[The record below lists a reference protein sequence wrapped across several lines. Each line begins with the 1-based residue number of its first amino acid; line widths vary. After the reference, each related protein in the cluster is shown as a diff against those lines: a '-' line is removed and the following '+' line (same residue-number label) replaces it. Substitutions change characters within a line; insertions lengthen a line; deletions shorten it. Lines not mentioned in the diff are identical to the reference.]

1 MRSKTLFRFLFS
13 LGISALLLWI
23 LYTMV
28 QQRPGGLVFQD
39 MVTIVENIPLWA
51 ILLYFLC
58 ALFQG
63 WFRALRYRLLLKTGM
78 EDGESI
84 PLPAMFFLTLSRNM
98 FVDMLPMRLGEATY
112 LVLLKRVLGT
122 RLAHGLS
129 SLSVSFAF
137 DLVALTA
144 LVLVMGGVALVL
156 EQPSKPLLMLLLMLA
171 GIVTAGLAILFFGLG
186 WLLRA
191 VEPVL
196 SRLRKYLIV
205 RSILRIL
212 KETWA
217 SITHIR
223 DRGVLVHTFGLS
235 MGVRFFKYAGLLVL
249 LCALLKTAFA
259 PIALHQ
265 VDDLIISL
273 IAGEAAASL
282 PLPTFMSFGSYEL
295 GATWML
301 TTAGYSLA
309 DAAIAIFLLH
319 LLSQIIDYSLGFCGT
334 LYCIFKEKTDSRD

>member
-1 MRSKTLFRFLFS
+1 MQFKTILRFLFS
-13 LGISALLLWI
+13 LGVSALLLWI

-28 QQRPGGLVFQD
+28 QRRPGGLVYQD
-39 MVTIVENIPLWA
+39 MLAIAGNIPLWA
-51 ILLYFLC
+51 FLLYIVC
-58 ALFQG
+58 ALFQA
-63 WFRALRYRLLLKTGM
+63 WLRALRYRLLLKTGM

-112 LVLLKRVLGT
+112 LILLKRVLGT

-144 LVLVMGGVALVL
+144 LVLVMGGLALL
-156 EQPSKPLLMLLLMLA
+156 LGQPSQPLLMLLLVLA
-171 GIVTAGLAILFFGLG
+171 GIVTAGLAILFFGIG
-186 WLLRA
+186 WLLR
-191 VEPVL
+191 VLEPVL
-196 SRLRKYLIV
+196 SRLRNY
-205 RSILRIL
+205 SIIQLMLRIL
-212 KETWA
+212 KETWE
-217 SITHIR
+217 SILHIR
-223 DRGVLVHTFGLS
+223 DKGVLWQTFGLS
-235 MGVRFFKYAGLLVL
+235 IGVRFFKYT
-249 LCALLKTAFA
+249 ALLGFLIAILEIAFA
-259 PIALHQ
+259 PIAAGRI
-265 VDDLIISL
+265 DDLIISL
-273 IAGEAAASL
+273 VAGEAAASL

-301 TTAGYSLA
+301 STAGYTLA

-334 LYCIFKEKTDSRD
+334 LYCIFAERSEPRV

>member
-1 MRSKTLFRFLFS
+1 MQLKTILRFLFS
-13 LGISALLLWI
+13 LCISALLLWV

-28 QQRPGGLVFQD
+28 QRRPGGLVFQD
-39 MVTIVENIPLWA
+39 MVTIAGNIPLWA
-51 ILLYFLC
+51 FLLYFFC
-58 ALFQG
+58 ALFQA

-112 LVLLKRVLGT
+112 LILLKRVLGT

-144 LVLVMGGVALVL
+144 LVLIMGGIALIFG
-156 EQPSKPLLMLLLMLA
+156 QPSKPLLMLLLVLA
-171 GIVTAGLAILFFGLG
+171 SIVSVGLALLFFGLG
-186 WLLRA
+186 WVLRIFEPLL
-191 VEPVL
+191 
-196 SRLRKYLIV
+196 SGLRKHSFF
-205 RSILRIL
+205 RSMLQILE
-212 KETWA
+212 ETWA
-217 SITHIR
+217 SILHIR
-223 DRGVLVHTFGLS
+223 DKGVLRETFGLS
-235 MGVRFFKYAGLLVL
+235 IGVRFFKYA
-249 LCALLKTAFA
+249 ALLGFLIAILGTAFT
-259 PIALHQ
+259 PIGLNQ

-273 IAGEAAASL
+273 VAGEAAASL

-295 GATWML
+295 GATWVL
-301 TTAGYSLA
+301 TTAGYTLA

-334 LYCIFKEKTDSRD
+334 LYCIFTEKAESRD